1 MLDSPLNPGEKRH
14 FYRALY
20 ALSMERDGSF
30 DIIRQHF
37 KSEARRLEEKS
48 RMLKD
53 ETELRWVQG
62 ALQWW
67 EDLEIMIRNA
77 RSVLEGLDS

>member
-1 MLDSPLNPGEKRH
+1 MLDSPLNPSEKRH

-20 ALSMERDGSF
+20 ALSIERDSSF

-53 ETELRWVQG
+53 ETEFRWAQG
-62 ALQWW
+62 ALQVLG
-67 EDLEIMIRNA
+67 DLEEMIMSA
-77 RSVLEGLDS
+77 RSVLEKLDS